1 MSSSKGIEDN
11 GFGWYVVRCFTS
23 HERKVKEF
31 LTREIEELGLEHK
44 IKEILIPT
52 ETVVEIRSG
61 KKKTKEKNFFP
72 GYILVNTRYDEEV
85 NNLIQSAPSCLGFL
99 KAGRNEVKPTPL
111 KQSEVDRILGRV
123 LDNQEIAEKGGVID
137 IPYREGDLV
146 KVIDGP
152 FKEFDGTVQEVL
164 PDKLKLRVLVS
175 IFGRKTPVEVDLNQ
189 VESTT

>member
-1 MSSSKGIEDN
+1 MSSNNEAEND
-11 GFGWYVVRCFTS
+11 GFGWYVVRCFTG

-31 LTREIEELGLEHK
+31 LTQEIEELDLSHK
-44 IKEILIPT
+44 IQEILIPT

-72 GYILVNTRYDEEV
+72 GYMLVKTRYDEEV
-85 NNLIQSAPSCLGFL
+85 NNLIQSAPSCIGFL
-99 KAGRNEVKPTPL
+99 KAGRNEVIPTPI
-111 KQSEVDRILGRV
+111 KKREVDRILGRV
-123 LDNQEIAEKGGVID
+123 HDNQEMVEKGGAID
-137 IPYREGDLV
+137 IPYKEGDLV

>member
-1 MSSSKGIEDN
+1 MSSLKENENN
-11 GFGWYVVRCFTS
+11 GFDWYVVRCFSS

-31 LTREIEELGLEHK
+31 LTREIEDLKLEHK
-44 IKEILIPT
+44 IDEILIPT

-72 GYILVNTRYDEEV
+72 GYILVKTRYDEEV

-99 KAGRNEVKPTPL
+99 KAGRNDVVPTPL
-111 KQSEVDRILGRV
+111 KQREVDRILGRV
-123 LDNQEIAEKGGVID
+123 SDNKEMAEKGGIID
-137 IPYREGDLV
+137 IPFKEGDLI